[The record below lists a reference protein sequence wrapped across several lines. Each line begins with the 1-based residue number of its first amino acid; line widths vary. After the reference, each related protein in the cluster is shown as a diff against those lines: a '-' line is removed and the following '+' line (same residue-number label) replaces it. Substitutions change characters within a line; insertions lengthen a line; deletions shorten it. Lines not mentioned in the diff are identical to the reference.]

1 MFCSRCGKEVEAGN
15 QFCQF
20 CGQEVASAVSA
31 APAVQSAPPAY
42 VPPSVPVPA
51 ALPYAGFWE
60 RVAAYLI
67 DGLILSIPFG
77 AVVVGLI
84 FAFGGFGMMLHR
96 NAVDAP
102 ADPGAAL
109 ALMAPMFGV
118 LFLGM
123 FVFIALQW
131 LYFAGMES
139 SERQATFGKSV
150 MSLRVSNY
158 EGRRI
163 SFGHATGRF
172 FAKIVSGMIP
182 LAIGYIMAAFT
193 AKKQALHDLI
203 AGTLVLKS

>member
-1 MFCSRCGKEVEAGN
+1 MFCSRCGKEVGEGN

-20 CGQEVASAVSA
+20 CGQEVGGAAIA
-31 APAVQSAPPAY
+31 APVVQNAPPY
-42 VPPSVPVPA
+42 VSPSATIA
-51 ALPYAGFWE
+51 APLPYAGFWE

-77 AVVVGLI
+77 AVVIALI
-84 FAFGGFGMMLHR
+84 FMFGGFGMMLHR

-102 ADPGAAL
+102 ADPAAAF
-109 ALMAPMFGV
+109 ALMAPLFGILAV
-118 LFLGM
+118 GM
-123 FVFIALQW
+123 IVFVGLQW

-150 MSLRVSNY
+150 MSLHVSDY

-163 SFGHATGRF
+163 SFGHATGQF

-182 LAIGYIMAAFT
+182 FAIGYIMAAFT
-193 AKKQALHDLI
+193 EKKQALHDLI
-203 AGTLVLKS
+203 AGTLVLKR

>member
-123 FVFIALQW
+123 FVFIALRSGCISREW
-131 LYFAGMES
+131 KVRSARRLS
-139 SERQATFGKSV
+139 GKSV

-163 SFGHATGRF
+163 SFGHATG
-172 FAKIVSGMIP
+172 
-182 LAIGYIMAAFT
+182 T
-193 AKKQALHDLI
+193 
-203 AGTLVLKS
+203 VLREDCQQE